1 MIKDDRYFMNIAYN
15 EALKAYKKNE
25 IPIGVVIVK
34 DNEIVAKAH
43 NLRDSKQI
51 VTKHAEIIAI
61 EKANIKES
69 NWRLV
74 NHTLYTT
81 LEPCDMCDEI
91 IKEAK
96 ISKVIYAAKNKN
108 KKNFSKFTQI
118 DDKNVVF
125 KCESII
131 KDKFLEL
138 RSK

>member
-61 EKANIKES
+61 EKANVKES

-131 KDKFLEL
+131 KNKFLEL

>member
-25 IPIGVVIVK
+25 SPIVVVIVK

-131 KDKFLEL
+131 KDKYLEL